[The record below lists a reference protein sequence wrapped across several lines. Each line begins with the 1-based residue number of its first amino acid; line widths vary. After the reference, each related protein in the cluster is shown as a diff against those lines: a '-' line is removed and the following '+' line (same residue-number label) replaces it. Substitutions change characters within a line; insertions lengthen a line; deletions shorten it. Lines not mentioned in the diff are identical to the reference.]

1 MAENG
6 GILAGLLPAPNGGFY
21 CDIAL
26 VTEQISESVVEVTG
40 EVENAL
46 HKRLDS
52 TGSKKKQAR
61 QLNAVAKGT
70 LPFFAAAGLWK
81 YMSKVHRAFEKNFDK
96 FELYVR
102 RNIVS
107 VPDALAD
114 EVAEIRAEKQKKGAD
129 EESAATQEEE
139 DTALLT
145 REEREERKVDTQ
157 LEALRLKLRELTA
170 SNQRLETEKKAL
182 DQRTQH
188 FQGLVS
194 QVAFLDDVPERTI
207 SPLKRTAE
215 HISALH
221 DAFLRMD
228 SIQAALEE
236 DSRQFKKSK
245 VATRDSFRNLRKR
258 FTARTAEMTY
268 RTTEDL
274 EELHSKLLTM

>member
-1 MAENG
+1 MTET
-6 GILAGLLPAPNGGFY
+6 GILAGFLPA
-21 CDIAL
+21 L
-26 VTEQISESVVEVTG
+26 TEQISESIVEVTG

-46 HKRLDS
+46 HQRLES

-61 QLNAVAKGT
+61 QLNAVAKGS
-70 LPFFAAAGLWK
+70 GK

-107 VPDALAD
+107 VPEALAD
-114 EVAEIRAEKQKKGAD
+114 GVAQIRAEKQKKREDGEDAVVN
-129 EESAATQEEE
+129 EEE
-139 DTALLT
+139 DTSLT
-145 REEREERKVDTQ
+145 KEEREEREVDTQ
-157 LEALRLKLRELTA
+157 LETLRLKLRELTA
-170 SNQRLETEKKAL
+170 SNQRLEMEKKAL
-182 DQRTQH
+182 DQSTQH
-188 FQGLVS
+188 FQGLVT
-194 QVAFLDDVPERTI
+194 QVAFLDDVPERAI

-221 DAFLRMD
+221 EAFLQMN

-245 VATRDSFRNLRKR
+245 VATRGSFRKLRKR

-274 EELHSKLLTM
+274 EELQSKLPTM

>member
-6 GILAGLLPAPNGGFY
+6 GILAGLLPA
-21 CDIAL
+21 L
-26 VTEQISESVVEVTG
+26 TEQISESVVEVTG

-61 QLNAVAKGT
+61 QLNAVAKGS
-70 LPFFAAAGLWK
+70 GK

-170 SNQRLETEKKAL
+170 SNQRLEMEKKAL

-274 EELHSKLLTM
+274 EELHSKLLTIDCLHLACTWAVSTGSA

>member
-1 MAENG
+1 MAET
-6 GILAGLLPAPNGGFY
+6 GILAGFLPA
-21 CDIAL
+21 L
-26 VTEQISESVVEVTG
+26 TEQIAESIVEVTG

-46 HKRLDS
+46 HQRLES

-61 QLNAVAKGT
+61 QLNAVAKGS
-70 LPFFAAAGLWK
+70 GK

-107 VPDALAD
+107 VPEALAD
-114 EVAEIRAEKQKKGAD
+114 EVAQIRAEKHKREDGAD
-129 EESAATQEEE
+129 EVINEEE
-139 DTALLT
+139 DTSLLSK
-145 REEREERKVDTQ
+145 EEREERKVDNQ
-157 LEALRLKLRELTA
+157 LETLRLKLRELTA
-170 SNQRLETEKKAL
+170 SNQQLEMEKKAL

-188 FQGLVS
+188 FQDLVA

-221 DAFLRMD
+221 EAFVQMD
-228 SIQAALEE
+228 IIQTALEE
-236 DSRQFKKSK
+236 DTRKFKKSK
-245 VATRDSFRNLRKR
+245 VATRGSFRKLRKR

-274 EELHSKLLTM
+274 EELQTKLPTM

>member
-1 MAENG
+1 M
-6 GILAGLLPAPNGGFY
+6 L
-21 CDIAL
+21 
-26 VTEQISESVVEVTG
+26 
-40 EVENAL
+40 
-46 HKRLDS
+46 
-52 TGSKKKQAR
+52 
-61 QLNAVAKGT
+61 KGT

-129 EESAATQEEE
+129 EESAATQEQE

-157 LEALRLKLRELTA
+157 LKRC
-170 SNQRLETEKKAL
+170 
-182 DQRTQH
+182 
-188 FQGLVS
+188 
-194 QVAFLDDVPERTI
+194 VAFLDDVPERTI

-215 HISALH
+215 HIRRFTTH
-221 DAFLRMD
+221 FWRMD

-258 FTARTAEMTY
+258 SQQEQPR
-268 RTTEDL
+268 
-274 EELHSKLLTM
+274 

>member
-1 MAENG
+1 MSEAEN
-6 GILAGLLPAPNGGFY
+6 GILAGFLP
-21 CDIAL
+21 DL
-26 VTEQISESVVEVTG
+26 SEQLSESVVEVTG

-46 HKRLDS
+46 HQTLES

-61 QLNAVAKGT
+61 QLNAVAKGS
-70 LPFFAAAGLWK
+70 GK

-107 VPDALAD
+107 VPGALAD
-114 EVAEIRAEKQKKGAD
+114 EVAQIRAEKLKQNGA
-129 EESAATQEEE
+129 EKAAVPEEE
-139 DTALLT
+139 DDTSLSK
-145 REEREERKVDTQ
+145 EEREERRLDAQ

-170 SNQRLETEKKAL
+170 SNRRLELEQKAL
-182 DQRTQH
+182 DQRTQQ
-188 FQGLVS
+188 FQEYVS
-194 QVAFLDDVPERTI
+194 QVSFLDDIPERAI

-221 DAFLRMD
+221 EAFLQMD

-236 DSRQFKKSK
+236 DSRQFKRSK
-245 VATRDSFRNLRKR
+245 VATRGSFRNLHKR
-258 FTARTAEMTY
+258 FTARASEMSY

>member
-1 MAENG
+1 MAES
-6 GILAGLLPAPNGGFY
+6 GILAGLLPA
-21 CDIAL
+21 L
-26 VTEQISESVVEVTG
+26 TEQISESVVEVTG

-46 HKRLDS
+46 HQRLES

-61 QLNAVAKGT
+61 QLNAVAKGS
-70 LPFFAAAGLWK
+70 GK
-81 YMSKVHRAFEKNFDK
+81 YMAKVHRAFEKNFDK

-114 EVAEIRAEKQKKGAD
+114 EVAQIRAEKHNHGGDGETAV
-129 EESAATQEEE
+129 TQEEE
-139 DTALLT
+139 DAALLT
-145 REEREERKVDTQ
+145 REEREERKVDAQ
-157 LEALRLKLRELTA
+157 LESLRLKLRELTA
-170 SNQRLETEKKAL
+170 SNQRLEMEQKAL

-188 FQGLVS
+188 FQGIVS
-194 QVAFLDDVPERTI
+194 QVAFLDDIPERAV

-215 HISALH
+215 HMSALH
-221 DAFLRMD
+221 EAFLQMD

-245 VATRDSFRNLRKR
+245 VATRSSFRNLRKR